1 MTAMQKI
8 NSIQYLRDRNIGIEL
23 ILCID
28 SEISYPIHNHVSVLT
43 IGLVL
48 RGSILLTVS
57 NNYYTCKEDSSFTIL
72 PYVPH
77 SIEAQ
82 GPYSLLTLCISKD
95 VVSNHSKDEIKNNI
109 CHLLTAASEVEL
121 TEAQTFRL
129 LHCLDSLDNPPLSYP
144 VEPFIDSA
152 KTQIE
157 RCPETKLSLAEMA
170 RSLHISKYHFIRIF
184 KQAVGLTPH
193 QFQIQNRVRK
203 AQHILNDVASIA
215 EVALIAGFYDQS
227 HFVRYFERY
236 VGLTPT
242 VYRLSCKLLP

>member
-1 MTAMQKI
+1 MQEK
-8 NSIQYLRDRNIGIEL
+8 NSIQYLYARNVGIEL

-28 SEISYPIHNHVSVLT
+28 SEISYPMHNHVSVLT

-48 RGSILLTVS
+48 RGSILLAVS
-57 NNYYTCKEDSSFTIL
+57 DNYYTCKKENSFTIF

-82 GPYSLLTLCISKD
+82 GPYSLLTLCINKN
-95 VVSNHSKDEIKNNI
+95 VVRNWNKDEIKNNI
-109 CHLLTAASEVEL
+109 CHLLAAAGELEL
-121 TEAQTFRL
+121 TETQTSQL
-129 LHCLDSLDNPPLSYP
+129 LHCLDSLGNASLSHP
-144 VEPFIDSA
+144 VESFIDSA

-157 RCPETKLSLAEMA
+157 RCPETKLSIGEMA
-170 RSLHISKYHFIRIF
+170 RSLHFSKYHFIRRF

-203 AQHILNDVASIA
+203 AQRMLNDVDSIA
-215 EVALIAGFYDQS
+215 EIALATGFCDQS
-227 HFVRYFERY
+227 HLIRHFERY
-236 VGLTPT
+236 VGLKPT

>member
-8 NSIQYLRDRNIGIEL
+8 TSIQYLRDRNIGIEL

-28 SEISYPIHNHVSVLT
+28 SAISYPVHNHVSVLT

-48 RGSILLTVS
+48 RGSIFLTAGE
-57 NNYYTCKEDSSFTIL
+57 NHYTCRKGSSFTIL

-95 VVSNHSKDEIKNNI
+95 IVSNYSKDEIKNNI
-109 CHLLTAASEVEL
+109 CHLLTAASELEL

-170 RSLHISKYHFIRIF
+170 RSLHVSKYHFIRNF

-203 AQHILNDVASIA
+203 AQHILNDVSSIA
-215 EVALIAGFYDQS
+215 EVALIAGFCDQS

-242 VYRLSCKLLP
+242 VYRLSCKLLT

>member
-8 NSIQYLRDRNIGIEL
+8 NNVQYLYDRNVDIEL

-28 SEISYPIHNHVSVLT
+28 SEISYPVHNHVSVLT

-48 RGSILLTVS
+48 RGSILLTAGEDH
-57 NNYYTCKEDSSFTIL
+57 YTCRKDGSFTIL

-82 GPYSLLTLCISKD
+82 GPYSLLTLCISKNII
-95 VVSNHSKDEIKNNI
+95 SNYSKGEIKNNI
-109 CHLLTAASEVEL
+109 CHLLAAASELEL
-121 TEAQTFRL
+121 TEAQTFQL
-129 LHCLDSLDNPPLSYP
+129 LHRLDSLNNPSLSHP

-152 KTQIE
+152 KTQME
-157 RCPETKLSLAEMA
+157 RCPETKLSIDEMA
-170 RSLHISKYHFIRIF
+170 RSLHISKYHFIRRF

-203 AQHILNDVASIA
+203 AQHMLNDVASIA
-215 EVALIAGFYDQS
+215 EVALIAGFCDQS

-242 VYRLSCKLLP
+242 VYRLSCKPLP